1 MKPIKLDWNQI
12 MMKEESPPPLELEVL
27 PTPKPV
33 EASSSVSDSSSSLML
48 RSFTDHQIKEKLQRM
63 IHNFESG
70 LWKKLADKGL
80 KYQANIKLHQEELHR
95 RKIALQKS
103 AENCETATESKIAES
118 IGTPN
123 DSLIATSE
131 CEAQSSFASL
141 FKKELDKRAGSMS
154 TSKISSSNPSQM
166 HEGMK
171 LYNSPSHSTRVSSRK
186 APFTPASELA
196 LIEKRK
202 SANAN
207 CKNIN
212 TSNFYSR
219 CTERRFSKRLKDF
232 DGRDTLRPKK
242 VHDLVLLDEEDL
254 QTKNLPKCASDDGK
268 EIKMYYPSRDDPQS
282 VELSYSDMKCLE
294 PEQYISSPI
303 MNFYIRY
310 LQRSNS
316 SVNRARREYYF
327 FNTYFYKKLKEA
339 LITSKC
345 DRSLQ
350 FSKLRRWWKGVN
362 IFEKAYIFLPIHED
376 LHWSLVIIS
385 IPPKE
390 DESCIATLH
399 LDSLGMHNS
408 SQIFEVI
415 QRCLT
420 EEWKHLKQNAT
431 STCTPPPAPV
441 HKIQKIIIKVP
452 QQKNQYDCGLF
463 VLYFMQ
469 RFIEEAPQ
477 RLDRKDL
484 NMFGREWFQPEDASG
499 LRKRL
504 KDLLSEEFESSRV
517 ECGREEEV
525 QGSPNSSSSEREEVT
540 ASQS

>member
-1 MKPIKLDWNQI
+1 MATKPLKIDWGQVLSE
-12 MMKEESPPPLELEVL
+12 KEEAAPPLELVVV
-27 PTPKPV
+27 PTPPPV
-33 EASSSVSDSSSSLML
+33 IASSPVSEASSSQMI
-48 RSFTDHQIKEKLQRM
+48 RYFTDRQIEEKLLRM
-63 IHNFESG
+63 IHDLDSG
-70 LWKKLADKGL
+70 LCKKLPDKGL
-80 KYQANIKLHQEELHR
+80 KYQARIRLYQEELDR
-95 RKIALQKS
+95 RKLARIQKS

-118 IGTPN
+118 IGSP
-123 DSLIATSE
+123 DESLATSE
-131 CEAQSSFASL
+131 CESQSSFA
-141 FKKELDKRAGSMS
+141 FMFNKKLDRRAGSMS

-166 HEGMK
+166 HKEMN
-171 LYNSPSHSTRVSSRK
+171 LCNLSSHSARVSSRK
-186 APFTPASELA
+186 APSTQTSRLPVVRR
-196 LIEKRK
+196 KK
-202 SANAN
+202 SANIN
-207 CKNIN
+207 YNNIN

-219 CTERRFSKRLKDF
+219 CTGRRFSKRLRDS
-232 DGRDTLRPKK
+232 DERDTLRPKK
-242 VHDLVLLDEEDL
+242 VHVLVLLDEEDA
-254 QTKNLPKCASDDGK
+254 QTKDLTKCASEDGK
-268 EIKMYYPSRDDPQS
+268 EVKMYYPSRDDPQS

-310 LQRSNS
+310 LQRSHS
-316 SVNRARREYYF
+316 AVNRAKREYYF
-327 FNTYFYKKLKEA
+327 FNTYFYGKLKEA
-339 LITSKC
+339 LISSKC

-385 IPPKE
+385 VPPKE
-390 DESCIATLH
+390 DESCIITLH

-415 QRCLT
+415 QCCLT

-431 STCTPPPAPV
+431 STRIPSPIN
-441 HKIQKIIIKVP
+441 KIVIKVP
-452 QQKNQYDCGLF
+452 QQKNEYDCGLF
-463 VLYFMQ
+463 VLYFME

-477 RLDRKDL
+477 RLDWKNV

-517 ECGREEEV
+517 ECGRVEELQE
-525 QGSPNSSSSEREEVT
+525 SPSSSSSSEREEEPT
-540 ASQS
+540 IQS